1 MEVHEGLLN
10 NSQDNLTHW
19 LVSTQVARL
28 TADEQT
34 GGSSL
39 LLGSSDSGAQ
49 RIATAARDARTPL
62 QSKADDPIAQEAR
75 NAALERTLQTPLL
88 GQHLCRNQISRRFSA
103 YG

>member
-1 MEVHEGLLN
+1 M
-10 NSQDNLTHW
+10 
-19 LVSTQVARL
+19 ARL

-62 QSKADDPIAQEAR
+62 VSKADDTIAQEAR

-88 GQHLCRNQISRRFSA
+88 GEHQADREQGRFEEEIRELNRVAENNQR
-103 YG
+103 